1 MKNTMN
7 IEEIKEKL
15 IDVIKEVVK
24 LDTEAEVP
32 ADNLFESLAMDS
44 LMAIELLVS
53 VEQRFEIEID
63 DEDLNVDLLKSLDNL
78 LNYIIKKKQNGSV

>member
-1 MKNTMN
+1 MN